1 MAHPFAWPL
10 VAMVAAFWPVWIWFA
25 NGLADKSNDYS
36 GLLAVATVVVVLA
49 RARVRK
55 APAYALA
62 LPALLTA
69 LYLFAVLGHAST
81 AIAGALAVLA
91 LATLASAIWLGQRC
105 DLPLVALSIL
115 ALPLAATLQFY
126 LGYPLRLL
134 AGLLTATLLKLNG
147 MAVVREGATLV
158 WDGQTIAI
166 DAPCSGVRMLW
177 TGLYLA
183 FALAALSGM
192 RARSAAL
199 GALAA
204 IGIVVI
210 ANAVRAAA
218 LFYVEAGIV
227 KLDPWAHGAIGMLC
241 FVAAALAILAAT
253 HVIGGARR

>member
-1 MAHPFAWPL
+1 MAYRFAWPL
-10 VAMVAAFWPVWIWFA
+10 AAMLAAFWPVWIWFA
-25 NGLADKSNDYS
+25 RVLADKSNDYS
-36 GLLAVATVVVVLA
+36 GLLALATVAVVLV
-49 RARVRK
+49 RAPRGQ
-55 APAYALA
+55 APARHLA
-62 LPALLTA
+62 LPSSLTA
-69 LYLFAVLGHAST
+69 LYLCAVLAQVST

-91 LATLASAIWLGQRC
+91 LATLASALLMGRRF
-105 DLPLVALSIL
+105 DVPLVALSML
-115 ALPLAATLQFY
+115 ALPLAATLHFY

-134 AGLLTATLLKLNG
+134 AGVLTTALLKLNG
-147 MAVVREGATLV
+147 IAVVREGAALV

-192 RARSAAL
+192 RARSAVLA
-199 GALAA
+199 ALAA

-227 KLDPWAHGAIGMLC
+227 KLAPWAHGTIGMLC

-253 HVIGGARR
+253 HVIGEAKR